1 MFYLRN
7 TVLKYLKLFPLH
19 LKKHTPKRLCKDPSN
34 VLDSF
39 LKMTLQE
46 YAKLLWEVFNET
58 TQTNNL
64 RKNCSFISHLQQHRR
79 ALSRLHYPPLI
90 KYILHSRLPSV
101 QLIKLAGP
109 FLLYNLSVI
118 ILILSLHQ
126 LLSPQCITAQERSFE
141 IRCYLSQL
149 GSCSADAGG
158 GWRGAEGTKRKRTL
172 LFCCG
177 GS

>member
-1 MFYLRN
+1 M
-7 TVLKYLKLFPLH
+7 KQQKL
-19 LKKHTPKRLCKDPSN
+19 TTSERTAA
-34 VLDSF
+34 SF
-39 LKMTLQE
+39 LIGSNTIVHF
-46 YAKLLWEVFNET
+46 AVSIIHLLSNT
-58 TQTNNL
+58 Y
-64 RKNCSFISHLQQHRR
+64 C
-79 ALSRLHYPPLI
+79 
-90 KYILHSRLPSV
+90 ILVCFQYSSSSSP
-101 QLIKLAGP
+101 GP

-126 LLSPQCITAQERSFE
+126 LLSPQCITAQERSFK

-177 GS
+177 GSWWHANEPWPPSLTHSVTHTHQCPHNLCHSPYCSISLPSHFQYVHI